1 MRINTLY
8 LAVKAA
14 LYLYLTEVAVM
25 EHSANSYNNEKLF
38 MKHTFLDT
46 ARLQSKFC
54 SGPRRLGRQALSD
67 PTKNKP
73 PISPG
78 GGFNLENRLLLSS
91 PPLSQ

>member
-25 EHSANSYNNEKLF
+25 VHSANSYNNEKLF

-46 ARLQSKFC
+46 ARQQNEFC
-54 SGPRRLGRQALSD
+54 SGPGRLGRQAL
-67 PTKNKP
+67 
-73 PISPG
+73 
-78 GGFNLENRLLLSS
+78 
-91 PPLSQ
+91 